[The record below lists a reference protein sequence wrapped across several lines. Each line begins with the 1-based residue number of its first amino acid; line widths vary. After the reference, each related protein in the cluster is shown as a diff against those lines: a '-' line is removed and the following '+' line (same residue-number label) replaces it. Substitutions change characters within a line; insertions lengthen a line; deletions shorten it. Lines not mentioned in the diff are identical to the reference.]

1 VASPKNWRL
10 WGLLA
15 CGLIVCGIWLVNSWQ
30 KGGDR
35 PSNNSPTHQV
45 DTPIQFREVQDQAG
59 IHFHHFNAARNSLL
73 PEDTGSGLGWADYDN
88 DGDDDLYLVN
98 FAGPF
103 LMAEADLMKRPG
115 NRLYRNDGNGKFTDV
130 TDESGVGHVGW
141 DYGCLWFDYD
151 NDGWLDLAVTHYHGV
166 VLYRN
171 RGDRTFADA
180 TEAAGLAGINRFLQ
194 GLTAG
199 DYDLDGDLDLYLC
212 GYVDFDRERARNRP
226 LVSGRPAVW
235 TNPVSYAALP
245 NILLQNE
252 GNGTFIDVTERA
264 GVANAKGKTMQALFC
279 DFDNDGWPDLYV
291 GNDVGTADAL
301 FHNRRDGTFED
312 TSLIA
317 GTFDRRAS
325 MGIAVGDVWHRGVM
339 DLFTTHWVAEDHA
352 LWKNLSIELDT
363 SESGEGRQLLFE
375 DVGPQTG
382 IVAAKTSPLV
392 GWGTGLYDFNN
403 DGHLDM
409 MISNGST
416 IEDELTLEVLSDPK
430 LIPQASQLLWNNGKG
445 RFIDVSLQAGDFFE
459 QQLVNR
465 GLAFSDYNQ
474 DGRIDAAVLRHNGP
488 AILLENVTEPAG
500 HWLQVRLKGTKN
512 NVFGVGARV
521 EVKAG
526 GLVHSR
532 QCVLSSSYLSSDS
545 LLCHFGLGNAT
556 TVDYVKVYWPG
567 GTQSRQEDL
576 IVDQVV
582 MIHEDAEQVLTDENS
597 K

>member
-1 VASPKNWRL
+1 MGSSKTWVLCGFLAAGLVAGGL
-10 WGLLA
+10 WLLIPWKDDA
-15 CGLIVCGIWLVNSWQ
+15 AEDSHHTSTGRG
-30 KGGDR
+30 
-35 PSNNSPTHQV
+35 
-45 DTPIQFREVQDQAG
+45 DTPIRFAEVQEQAG
-59 IHFHHFNAARNSLL
+59 ISFHHFNAVRDSLL

-103 LMAEADLMKRPG
+103 LMDEAELKKRPG

-130 TDESGVGHVGW
+130 TQKSGVGHVGW

-151 NDGWLDLAVTHYHGV
+151 NDGWLDLAVTHYLGV

-171 RGDRTFADA
+171 RGDQTFEDA
-180 TEAAGLAGINRFLQ
+180 TQAAGLADIDRFLQ
-194 GLTAG
+194 GMTAG
-199 DYDLDGDLDLYLC
+199 DYDRDGDLDLYLC
-212 GYVDFDRERARNRP
+212 GYVEFDRERARNRP

-245 NILLQNE
+245 NILLRNE
-252 GNGTFIDVTERA
+252 GDGKFVDVTESA
-264 GVANAKGKTMQALFC
+264 GVANPKGKSMQALFC
-279 DFDNDGWPDLYV
+279 DFDNDGWPDLFV
-291 GNDVGTADAL
+291 GNDVGTADVL
-301 FHNRRDGTFED
+301 FHNRHDGTFD
-312 TSLIA
+312 NVAVIA
-317 GTFDRRAS
+317 GTFDRRAT
-325 MGIAVGDVWHRGVM
+325 MGIAVGDIWHRGVM

-352 LWKNLSIELDT
+352 LWKNLAIQLDSPES
-363 SESGEGRQLLFE
+363 SEDDSLMFE

-382 IVAAKTSPLV
+382 IVAAKASPFV
-392 GWGTGLYDFNN
+392 GWGTGLYDFDN
-403 DGHLDM
+403 DGHLDL

-416 IEDELTLEVLSDPK
+416 IEDELTLEVLTEPK
-430 LIPQASQLLWNNGKG
+430 LIPQPSQVLWNDGDG
-445 RFIDVSLQAGDFFE
+445 QFIDISPEAGGFF
-459 QQLVNR
+459 QQHLVNR

-488 AILLENVTEPAG
+488 AILLKNVSESTG

-526 GLVHSR
+526 DIVHSR

-545 LLCHFGLGNAT
+545 LLCHFGLGDVT
-556 TVDYVKVYWPG
+556 TVDHVKVIWPD
-567 GTQSRQEDL
+567 GTESRQDNLKADRIIEID
-576 IVDQVV
+576 DR
-582 MIHEDAEQVLTDENS
+582 TT